1 VQVPVGEL
9 TSLFRAEIPRG
20 RHTSALHWDVGI
32 YVQIVTYVLYT
43 VVMEVAIS
51 ELRAH
56 LSEWLERARGGSEIV
71 VTDRGIPVARLLGV
85 DASETLRRLTEEG
98 VIARP
103 SNSVRPQATGRRRAK
118 TTSSVADLVGEQ
130 RR

>member
-1 VQVPVGEL
+1 MDTL
-9 TSLFRAEIPRG
+9 A
-20 RHTSALHWDVGI
+20 
-32 YVQIVTYVLYT
+32 
-43 VVMEVAIS
+43 MEVAIS

-56 LSEWLERARGGSEIV
+56 LSEWLEQARGGSEIV

-85 DASETLRRLTEEG
+85 DTSETLQRLTDEG

-103 SNSVRPQATGRRRAK
+103 SNPKRPQARGRRRAIAA
-118 TTSSVADLVGEQ
+118 SSVANLVGEQ

>member
-1 VQVPVGEL
+1 
-9 TSLFRAEIPRG
+9 
-20 RHTSALHWDVGI
+20 
-32 YVQIVTYVLYT
+32 
-43 VVMEVAIS
+43 MEVAIS

-56 LSEWLERARGGSEIV
+56 LSDWVEQAKGGSEIV

-85 DASETLRRLTEEG
+85 DASDALQRLTDEG

-103 SNSVRPQATGRRRAK
+103 SNPRRPQARGRRRA
-118 TTSSVADLVGEQ
+118 TAGSSVAELVGEQ